1 MSDSLLIPF
10 LDVYVTWSLIAFLP
24 LVHLELLTVLKC
36 GIEHRETNLCLLSWE
51 TISLHFIDTLKELTK
66 SLRSVIYRDSRKWR
80 ESMKASDTCVMLV

>member
-51 TISLHFIDTLKELTK
+51 PISLHCIDTLKEGAYTEFK
-66 SLRSVIYRDSRKWR
+66 ICHIQRKQEMAR
-80 ESMKASDTCVMLV
+80 VHESW

>member
-51 TISLHFIDTLKELTK
+51 TISLHFIDTLKERAYK
-66 SLRSVIYRDSRKWR
+66 EFKICHIQRQQEMERVY
-80 ESMKASDTCVMLV
+80 ESQ

>member
-1 MSDSLLIPF
+1 MDFLDVLTQRLTPYEWYVSDSLLIPF

-51 TISLHFIDTLKELTK
+51 PISLHCIDTLKE
-66 SLRSVIYRDSRKWR
+66 R
-80 ESMKASDTCVMLV
+80 ENRV